1 MKDISQGFER
11 MAGYFEAL
19 IGFMVSMFVTT
30 LFGRWWSIRKDG
42 VGGLWGAIDD
52 LMLILSIQL
61 PGKEHREVKE
71 RILRLG
77 LLSHRLVY
85 ARAQDLETRED
96 LENFVDVGLL
106 TIEELEIL
114 STEVSK
120 AQVVWVWI
128 GQIIQQVALKDKFP
142 FRDLVL
148 PKLNE
153 ICVKARGS
161 IGLIFAYTD
170 TQVPFA
176 YVHLLVLSIILSNCL
191 IAVKCGLS
199 IGFTAGDAN
208 DISSASS
215 IKVMVQVFHLA
226 IIPFLYH
233 AFVHM
238 GLELANPLG
247 FDYMCFPGYSYHVCM
262 RNENLSFV
270 RAGERTPLHL
280 LAV

>member
-1 MKDISQGFER
+1 
-11 MAGYFEAL
+11 
-19 IGFMVSMFVTT
+19 MVSMFVTT

-77 LLSHRLVY
+77 LLSHRLIY
-85 ARAQDLETRED
+85 AQAQGMESRED
-96 LENFVDVGLL
+96 LQKFSDVGLL

-114 STEVSK
+114 SKETAK

-128 GQIIQQVALKDKFP
+128 GQVIHQLALKDKLP

-153 ICVKARGS
+153 LCVKARGS
-161 IGLIFAYTD
+161 IGIIFSYTD

-176 YVHLLVLSIILSNCL
+176 YVHLLVLSIILSNSL
-191 IAVKCGLS
+191 IAVKCGLA
-199 IGFTAGDAN
+199 IGFAAGDHS
-208 DISSASS
+208 DINTVPM
-215 IKVMVQVFHLA
+215 IKIVVQVFQLA
-226 IIPFLYH
+226 VIPFLYH

-247 FDYMCFPGYSYHVCM
+247 FDYMCFPGYSYHVWM
-262 RNENLSFV
+262 RNENMSFV